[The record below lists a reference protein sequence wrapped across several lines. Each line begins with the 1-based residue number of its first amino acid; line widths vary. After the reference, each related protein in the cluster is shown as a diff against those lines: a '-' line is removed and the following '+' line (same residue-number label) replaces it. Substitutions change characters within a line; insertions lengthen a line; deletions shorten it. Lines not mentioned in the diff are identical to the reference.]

1 MSPVVL
7 LGEARQEGGGRDGA
21 GRTAPYVGHVGKRAL
36 QLFLILVEQRQAP
49 GAIAGLLGGVEQ
61 LVGQGVV
68 VRQQTRGVV
77 TQGDDAGAGQGRHVD
92 HGFGIVAIHIGE
104 GIAQHQA
111 TLGVGVEHLDGLA
124 GHGGEDVTR
133 AIGVAARHVLAARQ
147 HADDVDGQLQLGQ
160 GVHGAEHGGGA
171 AHVVLHLV
179 HAVRRL
185 DGDAARIEGQS
196 LAHQY
201 DGLGVGVAL
210 VFDDGHHG
218 FVLGAAGHRQV
229 GVHAEF
235 GHLLLAYHLGG
246 DVVIGIRQT
255 AGLGGEVGRIADV
268 GRHVRHVAAD
278 AHPFGH
284 GQAVGDGALAYG
296 QFPTRRHVEDQLAQR
311 AARLGLVGLE
321 LIEAVEARLGGFH
334 RLTHLPVGIPA
345 LDVQLGQE
353 ADGFHGPGLVQGGD
367 GLVDDLLVLAFVEF
381 PLLAAT
387 DQQYA
392 LAEHARY
399 LMQQQHLAWF
409 AFQIAAAQQRAEVAV
424 ADLVQ
429 LFGNRREAARLKNAD
444 HDAGAALLLRTATLY
459 TELHGISYILKTK
472 GTIY

>member
-1 MSPVVL
+1 MV
-7 LGEARQEGGGRDGA
+7 A
-21 GRTAPYVGHVGKRAL
+21 K
-36 QLFLILVEQRQAP
+36 
-49 GAIAGLLGGVEQ
+49 
-61 LVGQGVV
+61 
-68 VRQQTRGVV
+68 
-77 TQGDDAGAGQGRHVD
+77 GDDAGTGQGRHVD
-92 HGFGIVAIHIGE
+92 HGLGIVAVHIGE

-111 TLGVGVEHLDGLA
+111 AFGVGVEHLDGLA
-124 GHGGEDVTR
+124 GHGSEDVTG
-133 AIGVAARHVLAARQ
+133 AVGVAPRHVLAARQ

-171 AHVVLHLV
+171 THVVLHLV
-179 HAVRRL
+179 HAVCRL
-185 DGDAARIEGQS
+185 DGDAAGVEGQP
-196 LAHQY
+196 LAHQH

-210 VFDDGHHG
+210 VLDDGHHG
-218 FVLGAAGHRQV
+218 FVLGAAGHCQV
-229 GVHAEF
+229 GVHAEL
-235 GHLLLAYHLGG
+235 GHLLLPHHPGG

-255 AGLGGEVGRIADV
+255 AGLGGEVGGIADV

-278 AHPFGH
+278 AHPFRH
-284 GQAVGDGALAYG
+284 GQAVVDGALAYG

-311 AARLGLVGLE
+311 TARFGLVGLE

-334 RLTHLPVGIPA
+334 RLTHLPVGIPT

-353 ADGFHGPGLVQGGD
+353 ADRFHGAGFVQGGD
-367 GLVDDLLVLAFVEF
+367 GLVDDLLVLALVEF
-381 PLLAAT
+381 ALLAAP

-399 LMQQQHLAWF
+399 LMQQQHLARF
-409 AFQIAAAQQRAEVAV
+409 PFQVATAQQRAEVAV

-429 LFGNRREAARLKNAD
+429 LFGNRREAAGLKNAD
-444 HDAGAALLLRTATLY
+444 HDAGTALLLRTATLY